1 MGQLKILQKDHHRA
15 SNPRWGEGRWV
26 RKPPGGDFSSR
37 GIERGVSGA
46 AGAAAGGTVSA
57 ALKYHCAI
65 PLVDLRTGLS

>member
-15 SNPRWGEGRWV
+15 SNGEGRWV
-26 RKPPGGDFSSR
+26 RKPLGGDFSSR

-46 AGAAAGGTVSA
+46 AGAAAGGTISA